1 MKKSANQA
9 FSRSVVSNQP
19 GIHDKLEERVRRH
32 LAAPFRKPYADH
44 NCRAFDHAQQWLQ
57 QAHLQGRPLVLDSFC
72 GVGESTW
79 RLAGLFADCAVIG
92 VDKSAARLEKHPA
105 HAEQA
110 RDNYLLIRA
119 DVDDFWR
126 LAVDAGWQLQGHFLL
141 YPNPWPKSSQLQYR
155 VHGSP
160 LFPSLL
166 ALGGDVELRSNWPI
180 YVEEFAQALRLAGF
194 DARTELYHGE
204 TLTPFE
210 RKYRL
215 AEQAIWRCQST
226 LDKAA
231 TAPL

>member
-105 HAEQA
+105 LAEQA

-215 AEQAIWRCQST
+215 AQQAIWRCRST

-231 TAPL
+231 TASL